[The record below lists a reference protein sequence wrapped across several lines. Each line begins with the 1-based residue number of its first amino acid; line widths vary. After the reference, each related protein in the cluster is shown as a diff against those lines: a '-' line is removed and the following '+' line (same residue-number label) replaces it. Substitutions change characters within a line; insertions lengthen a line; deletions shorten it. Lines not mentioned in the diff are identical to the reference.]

1 MTPEMLLHT
10 SSEKGN
16 RPWNIH
22 GQNKLGLKVNT
33 LGQISPSHAVLHK
46 HMLTSKHQISAC
58 VTHPCNTLEHSGFI
72 LFSFFLQVLEFS
84 RKKIQD
90 FPGGVGTLNTRAL
103 CTYTQSLGRS
113 LTDKLQ
119 STHVLVKGRNSVY

>member
-1 MTPEMLLHT
+1 MLLHT

-16 RPWNIH
+16 RPRNIH
-22 GQNKLGLKVNT
+22 GQNRLGLQVNR

-46 HMLTSKHQISAC
+46 HTLTSKHQISAC
-58 VTHPCNTLEHSGFI
+58 VTHLSNTLEHSGFTR
-72 LFSFFLQVLEFS
+72 FFLFLTVLEFS

-90 FPGGVGTLNTRAL
+90 FPRGVGTLNTRAL
-103 CTYTQSLGRS
+103 YTYTQSLTRS